1 MRWSRR
7 EFTRAGALGAV
18 GGLVARSPVEAE
30 DALPDSQRAPVDA
43 EPRRGRRSSC
53 APGRSRR
60 SSSRARAWPAS
71 RRSIRSSTPSSR
83 SRRTSALAAARAA
96 EEEIGRGSW
105 KGPLHGIPIAL
116 KDLVDTRGVRTTA
129 GSNVYKDRV
138 PTEDAEIVRRLEG
151 GGRGAAR
158 QAEPARVR
166 VRRQHGRE
174 RLRPRAQPVV
184 ARALG
189 GRLVGGLGR
198 CRRRR
203 PVLRR
208 HRLRHGGLDPPARR
222 VLRHRR
228 PQADVRPREHARRH
242 PARRVARP
250 RRADDPA
257 RARRRPDAAAARRL
271 RRGR

>member
-1 MRWSRR
+1 MRWAQWAASSRGAPWKR
-7 EFTRAGALGAV
+7 RNVCLRATSTLSNLSLAEASELVRARKVSPLELTRACLARIEALDPKLNAFITV
-18 GGLVARSPVEAE
+18 TAE
-30 DALPDSQRAPVDA
+30 
-43 EPRRGRRSSC
+43 
-53 APGRSRR
+53 
-60 SSSRARAWPAS
+60 
-71 RRSIRSSTPSSR
+71 
-83 SRRTSALAAARAA
+83 SALAAARAA

-138 PTEDAEIVRRLEG
+138 PAEDAEIVRRLEAA
-151 GGRGAAR
+151 GAVLAR

-189 GRLVGGLGR
+189 GWLVGGLGR
-198 CRRRR
+198 RRRRR

-208 HRLRHGGLDPPARR
+208 DRLRHGRLDPPARR

-228 PQADVRPREHARRH
+228 PQADAT
-242 PARRVARP
+242 
-250 RRADDPA
+250 
-257 RARRRPDAAAARRL
+257 AA
-271 RRGR
+271 